1 MSRHRRA
8 FTLVELLVVIAII
21 GILIALLLPAVQAA
35 REAAR
40 RSQCS
45 NNLKQLGL
53 ALHNYH
59 DSFKEFP
66 PGGLWRFGNPWITG
80 GWGAPNPER
89 GSTLMHLLP
98 FVEQSALFDAIDFT
112 STSSAHTQLVN
123 GKQVEDHIIPGYVCP
138 SDTNSGL
145 FTPSGQTN
153 ARAVHN
159 YAATEGSAPKGSSGP
174 TGCNS
179 CPDGPVFAAL
189 LGSCVP
195 AIPGPPATDTSRGP
209 FLRISNPWCSRMA
222 EITDGL
228 SNSIFMGEVRVD
240 CSTHVQIGWASA
252 NGQHGMTTTA
262 IPINYDSCSKVD
274 SGIGDC
280 WRSCN
285 WNTAFGFKS
294 LHPGGAMFVFG
305 DGAAR
310 FLPETINFCT
320 YQKLGHRADGHPV
333 QIPGT

>member
-1 MSRHRRA
+1 MLRRYRA

-59 DSFKEFP
+59 DTFKEFP
-66 PGGLWRFGNPWITG
+66 PGGLWAYGNPWGPTWPG
-80 GWGAPNPER
+80 PNPER

-98 FVEQSALFDAIDFT
+98 FVEQAALFDAIDFT
-112 STSSAHTQLVN
+112 SASAAHTQLVN
-123 GKQVEDHIIPGYVCP
+123 GKQVEDHIIPGFVCP
-138 SDTNSGL
+138 SDTNGGL
-145 FTPSGQTN
+145 FTPPGSTN
-153 ARAVHN
+153 PRAVHN
-159 YAATEGSAPKGSSGP
+159 YTGTEGPAGKGSSGP
-174 TGCNS
+174 SGCDN
-179 CPDGPVFAAL
+179 CPDGPAFNNL
-189 LGSCVP
+189 LVNCDP
-195 AIPGPPATDTSRGP
+195 PLPGAPFSGESKGP
-209 FLRISNPWCSRMA
+209 FLRISNPWCSTMT

-228 SNSIFMGEVRVD
+228 SNSIFMGEVRRD

-285 WNTAFGFKS
+285 WNTAFGYKS

-305 DGAAR
+305 DGATH
-310 FLPETINFCT
+310 FISETINFCL
-320 YQKLGHRADGHPV
+320 YQKLGHRADGLPV
-333 QIPGT
+333 EIP